1 MVNKLFFIL
10 KIKLLTIILKQNTI
24 KRLQQNF
31 ECSPGLSF
39 LIPDLIK

>member
-24 KRLQQNF
+24 KGLQQNF